1 VRSLRRW
8 LKTAL
13 FGAAFALGSSV
24 AFAQQAPPS
33 PSELPRRRATF
44 SWDEKRTTLR
54 VNVSYRDVVDAT
66 VQKQLKS
73 GLPTTI
79 VMRGWVFREAGG
91 EAVALTVKT
100 CRVLYDLWD
109 EVFQLTVSTPG
120 SPDKPDVALNLEG
133 VLRKCAEARELPLSA
148 RTDEY
153 PKEPLFFAAIV
164 EVNPVSP
171 EMMAQVKRW
180 MSRPTGT
187 TPTSLG
193 GALFGSFVGLFVTRI
208 DDAQARLAFR
218 TQAFTL

>member
-1 VRSLRRW
+1 MRLSGLS
-8 LKTAL
+8 AI
-13 FGAAFALGSSV
+13 AFLGSLLLAGGASAQAQV
-24 AFAQQAPPS
+24 AS
-33 PSELPRRRATF
+33 SDLPRRQATYSF
-44 SWDEKRTTLR
+44 DAKRTSLR
-54 VNVSYRDVVDAT
+54 VSVSYRDIVDAT
-66 VQKQLKS
+66 VRKQLTS

-79 VMRGWVFREAGG
+79 VMRGWVFKETGG
-91 EAVALTVKT
+91 DAVALTVKS

-148 RTDEY
+148 PEDY

-171 EMMAQVKRW
+171 EMVAQVKRW
-180 MSRPTGT
+180 VSRPTGASS
-187 TPTSLG
+187 TSLG

-208 DDAQARLAFR
+208 DSAQATLQFR

>member
-1 VRSLRRW
+1 VSSLRK
-8 LKTAL
+8 LLATAVL
-13 FGAAFALGSSV
+13 GAAIGLAPTR
-24 AFAQQAPPS
+24 AFAEAPPS
-33 PSELPRRRATF
+33 PSDLPRRQATF
-44 SWDEKRTTLR
+44 SWDRGRTTLR

-66 VQKQLKS
+66 VQKQLSS

-79 VMRGWVFREAGG
+79 VMRGWVFRETGG

-109 EVFQLTVSTPG
+109 EVFQLTISTPG

-133 VLRKCAEARELPLSA
+133 VLRKCAEARELPLLA
-148 RTDEY
+148 PGDY

-187 TPTSLG
+187 SSTSLG

-208 DDAQARLAFR
+208 DEAQARLAFR
-218 TQAFTL
+218 TQAFSL